1 MLGSIRKFSSSIYA
15 KIFLVIVA
23 IPFIFW
29 GMGPVFQSGKKNT
42 IVEIGKEKI
51 STQEFIDFIRL
62 RLRGNENLNEDLIKK
77 MLSSFIGDKLI
88 SFETD
93 ELNIDVSE
101 KSLSQI
107 IKNEKIFLKNN
118 EFSRTEYEKFLVQN
132 SLDAVTFESNL
143 LKQNKKDQFFSFL
156 SDGLVPSNFLVNVA
170 YNEINQER
178 DVQLINLNNV
188 FKKNFNFN
196 DDEIKKFYEDNKEKY
211 MSIYK
216 SIKLIELTPKNLTN
230 SEDYNDLFF
239 EKLDEI
245 DDLIVEG
252 KSLNFI
258 TDKFNLD
265 SILDFNFNKSGISKD
280 GTESKNIPPEIVKK
294 VFNVNIN
301 DLTFLLE
308 NSDKYFIAEII
319 NSENIQRKI
328 NNKSVQKDIIEN
340 LKKNVKRKSVSKI
353 ISRINNNDFKKS
365 DFDNFSKNENVKI
378 QSIKIASKFDD
389 KIIKKNLIN
398 QIYSYPP
405 KKVIVAADIDFK
417 ENYLIYIDRIKNV
430 SIDKKSNDYE
440 KYFNLAKVKMMNNL
454 YNTYDLYL
462 NEKYEI
468 KINYNALDN
477 VVNSL
482 Q

>member
-1 MLGSIRKFSSSIYA
+1 MAADYSQI
-15 KIFLVIVA
+15 
-23 IPFIFW
+23 
-29 GMGPVFQSGKKNT
+29 
-42 IVEIGKEKI
+42 E
-51 STQEFIDFIRL
+51 L
-62 RLRGNENLNEDLIKK
+62 RIIAALSKDESMMEAFNNNEDIH
-77 MLSSFIGDKLI
+77 
-88 SFETD
+88 
-93 ELNIDVSE
+93 
-101 KSLSQI
+101 KSTAS
-107 IKNEKIFLKNN
+107 
-118 EFSRTEYEKFLVQN
+118 
-132 SLDAVTFESNL
+132 
-143 LKQNKKDQFFSFL
+143 
-156 SDGLVPSNFLVNVA
+156 
-170 YNEINQER
+170 
-178 DVQLINLNNV
+178 
-188 FKKNFNFN
+188 
-196 DDEIKKFYEDNKEKY
+196 
-211 MSIYK
+211 
-216 SIKLIELTPKNLTN
+216 
-230 SEDYNDLFF
+230 
-239 EKLDEI
+239 
-245 DDLIVEG
+245 
-252 KSLNFI
+252 
-258 TDKFNLD
+258 
-265 SILDFNFNKSGISKD
+265 
-280 GTESKNIPPEIVKK
+280 K

-308 NSDKYFIAEII
+308 NSDKYFVAEII